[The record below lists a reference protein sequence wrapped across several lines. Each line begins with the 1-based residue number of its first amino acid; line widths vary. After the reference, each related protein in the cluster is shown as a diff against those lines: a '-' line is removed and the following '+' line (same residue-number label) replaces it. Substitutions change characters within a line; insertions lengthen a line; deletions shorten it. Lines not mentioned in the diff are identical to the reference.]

1 MPSQDPPGPLNPTG
15 LKHIMTFSGEYV
27 GLKMTLFEIKLK
39 FYQNDTFRD
48 QGELWPTKT
57 VPFGIKVKFGQQNFT
72 FWASEIKN
80 TQTPRILSPFWLLV
94 VNAGD

>member
-1 MPSQDPPGPLNPTG
+1 
-15 LKHIMTFSGEYV
+15 MTFSGEYV

-57 VPFGIKVKFGQQNFT
+57 VPFGIKVKFGTQNFT
-72 FWASEIKN
+72 FWASEIKI
-80 TQTPRILSPFWLLV
+80 TQTPPPPNFNPILTFGGECREVEMVPFKIKG
-94 VNAGD
+94 NFDQ